1 MLDDLYKETR
11 ARMEKSL
18 DSVKRD
24 FGTVRTGRASLH
36 ILDGVRV
43 EYFGSQMQI
52 NQMANVAVPDAR
64 LIEIKPYD
72 KSALQ
77 EIERAI
83 LKANLG
89 LTPMNDGKVVR
100 ISFPPLTEE
109 RRKEL
114 AKVVRKMSE
123 DGKVAVRNLRR
134 EANESVQEFEK
145 EKLISEDDAKAGQ
158 AQVQKLTDEA
168 ISRIEELLAAK
179 DKEIMEI

>member
-11 ARMEKSL
+11 ARMEKTL

-36 ILDGVRV
+36 ILDAVRV

-77 EIERAI
+77 EIEKAI

>member
-11 ARMEKSL
+11 ARMEKTL

-36 ILDGVRV
+36 ILDAVRV

-77 EIERAI
+77 EIEKAI

-114 AKVVRKMSE
+114 AKGVKKLSE
-123 DGKVAVRNLRR
+123 DARVSLRNIRRDANDKVKAGAKSKAV
-134 EANESVQEFEK
+134 
-145 EKLISEDDAKAGQ
+145 SEDEAKDAE
-158 AQVQKLTDEA
+158 AQVQKLTDAE
-168 ISRIEELLAAK
+168 IKKVDEIAAK
-179 DKEIMEI
+179 KEQEVLTL

>member
-11 ARMEKSL
+11 ARMEKTL

-36 ILDGVRV
+36 ILDAVRV

-77 EIERAI
+77 EIEKAI

-123 DGKVAVRNLRR
+123 DGKVSVRNLRR

-168 ISRIEELLAAK
+168 IARIEELLAAK